1 MIVSLWREFEGAA
14 GHGISID
21 ELKQVFFHKGFQN
34 YDLIQG
40 NIVQTVPDYLN
51 NHPELKIALL
61 HIDVDVYK
69 PSAVILDHFFD
80 KMETGGRIQPLNL

>member
-1 MIVSLWREFEGAA
+1 VARFEGAA

-21 ELKQVFFHKGFQN
+21 ELKQVFSHKGFQN

-69 PSAVILDHFFD
+69 PSAVILDHFFY
-80 KMETGGRIQPLNL
+80 KTETGGRIQPLNL